1 MTQNQLKNGKLFSLL
16 YRSFDTP
23 LSPSDQKRLEL
34 GLIESEQLREEKQ
47 QIETQREMIS
57 RCAGEMKYHPFF
69 AGKVMERI
77 RSISRQETG
86 QEIFFNSLFVFFK
99 RVAIAGVLL
108 CMIFLAYALLT
119 DDSNNAINE
128 LSMSPESYEAMLQ
141 IP

>member
-1 MTQNQLKNGKLFSLL
+1 
-16 YRSFDTP
+16 
-23 LSPSDQKRLEL
+23 
-34 GLIESEQLREEKQ
+34 
-47 QIETQREMIS
+47 
-57 RCAGEMKYHPFF
+57 
-69 AGKVMERI
+69 MERI